1 VPVVL
6 LWQGLD
12 QDDRLCRIELLLSA
26 SRVMVVN
33 IVMLPSL
40 DALSGDARKLA
51 VAGMHVLL

>member
-1 VPVVL
+1 MT
-6 LWQGLD
+6 GSAASSF
-12 QDDRLCRIELLLSA
+12 LLSA

-51 VAGMHVLL
+51 VAGVHVLL